1 MKRQSTA
8 PSSRQGGLRGASL
21 IRRPFT
27 AGLFALACA
36 LPATTLAD
44 PVNLIQNGD
53 FSAGMSQW
61 VKPTEFG
68 VADPVANGEVAI
80 YRPVANYNGPVVSQ
94 GIHATGIANT
104 QVTVSAKLKRVF
116 APGGSSVRISLEFIR
131 TGGQH
136 EIVPVI
142 QPDNASYAAGGAFSH
157 FSANYTF
164 PADAVKLIRAS
175 VEVVGNGSFKGDDL
189 SVTGEVIPGPVPQIN
204 AVSPLTVAYG
214 QPVTLIGSQ
223 FGTSTGT
230 LTLDGSATDLTI
242 ESWSDTQIIF
252 HLAHPSHGGKLVLT
266 SQDVSANQTP
276 AVRISSPHYQLAN
289 PTPAV
294 VAIPGQVL
302 EINAWLTFFNGY
314 TSPAGIQL
322 GLQGT
327 GGVATF
333 TPNPVANQGGSR
345 LTLDTTG
352 LAPGIRQYS
361 ITSIDQGVPG
371 NQAPLTVDLRLP
383 GSLDFAV
390 VDPLLGNLP
399 VTGTLAI
406 ETPAPVRTDYTLLD
420 TNSADITSA
429 SPLVWASSNPAV
441 LVVLPPANTS
451 EGPSLIPLT
460 NGTCN
465 LTATAPNG
473 FSRVI
478 PISVDQ
484 TSAPAEITQIGF
496 SIPEMDNSG
505 EGDPNVFTAVAAEGG
520 LIVSINHAGF
530 AAVNP
535 VYQYGSEGMMEF
547 QIPQG
552 LAPGLYEFS
561 ASSLTGANRAAL
573 LKVTNTPGTGMITGS
588 VSKSFPYLTLKAGVL
603 EFYHTVSNE
612 LAFSRDL
619 DSYGGFR
626 IGFIPPGNYRIR
638 FVPDQEQ
645 VPVPLDSPWFAN
657 AKSIEN
663 AQTVTVSAD
672 STTPGI
678 HFFVYEVPQAPIEIV
693 VPQIVN
699 PVREGN
705 TFSFDFNSLTGLRYT
720 VEYSTSLE
728 ENDWHPQIIILGDGS
743 PKTVTD
749 SAASGP
755 AKFYRIRVS
764 AE

>member
-1 MKRQSTA
+1 MKCPPTA
-8 PSSRQGGLRGASL
+8 PSTRQGGKRGASV

-27 AGLFALACA
+27 AGLLALACA
-36 LPATTLAD
+36 IPATVHAD

-53 FSAGMSQW
+53 FTAGMSQW
-61 VKPTEFG
+61 VKPAEFG
-68 VADPVANGEVAI
+68 VADPVADGELAL

-104 QVTVSAKLKRVF
+104 QVTVSANLKRVF
-116 APGGSSVRISLEFIR
+116 APGGTSVCISLEFIR
-131 TGGQH
+131 AGGQH

-142 QPDNASYAAGGAFSH
+142 QPSNESYAPGGAFSH

-175 VEVVGNGSFKGDDL
+175 AEVIGNGSFKADDL
-189 SVTGEVIPGPVPQIN
+189 SVTGEVTPGPVPQIT
-204 AVSPLTVAYG
+204 AVSPLTVTYG
-214 QPVTLIGSQ
+214 QPVTVTGSR

-230 LTLDGSATDLTI
+230 LALDGSATDLTI
-242 ESWSDTQIIF
+242 DSWSDSQVVFRI
-252 HLAHPSHGGKLVLT
+252 AHPSHGGKLVLT
-266 SQDVSANQTP
+266 SLEVSANQTP
-276 AVRISSPHYQLAN
+276 ALGISSPHYRIAN
-289 PTPAV
+289 LTPKV
-294 VAIPGQVL
+294 VAIPGQIL
-302 EINAWLTFFNGY
+302 EINAWLEVFNGY
-314 TSPAGIQL
+314 TSTAGVQL

-327 GGVATF
+327 GGIATF

-371 NQAPLTVDLRLP
+371 NQAPLTVDLRVP
-383 GSLDFAV
+383 GSLDLAV
-390 VDPLLGNLP
+390 VDTLLGNLP
-399 VTGTLAI
+399 VVGTLAI
-406 ETPAPVRTDYTLLD
+406 ETPAPVRTKYTLLD

-429 SPLVWASSNPAV
+429 SPLAWTSSNPAV

-451 EGPSLIPLT
+451 EGPSLIPLA
-460 NGTCN
+460 NGSCT

-473 FSRVI
+473 FSRVV
-478 PISVDQ
+478 PVSVDL
-484 TSAPAEITQIGF
+484 TSAPAEIVQIGF
-496 SIPEMDNSG
+496 RIPEMDNSG
-505 EGDPNVFTAVAAEGG
+505 EGDPNIFTAVAAEGG
-520 LIVSINHAGF
+520 LIVTINHAGF

-535 VYQYGSEGMMEF
+535 VYQFGSEGSMEF

-561 ASSLTGANRAAL
+561 AGSLTGANRAAL
-573 LKVTNTPGTGMITGS
+573 LKVTTTPGTGMISGS
-588 VSKSFPYLTLKAGVL
+588 VSKYFPYLTLKAGVL
-603 EFYHTVSNE
+603 EFYHAVSNE
-612 LAFSRDL
+612 LLFSRDL
-619 DSYGGFR
+619 DSYGSFR
-626 IGFIPPGNYRIR
+626 IGFIPPGDYRIR

-657 AKSIEN
+657 GTSVEN
-663 AQTVTVSAD
+663 AQTVAVSAD
-672 STTPGI
+672 STTANI
-678 HFFVYEVPQAPIEIV
+678 HFFVFEVPQVPTEIV

-705 TFSFDFNSLTGLRYT
+705 TFSFDFDSLTGLRYT

-728 ENDWHPQIIILGDGS
+728 EDDWHPKIIILGDGT

-749 SAASGP
+749 STASGP
-755 AKFYRIRVS
+755 TKFYRIRVS